1 MDLALLDQL
10 STLVII
16 IDADTYQ
23 VKVINHSARAFL
35 SSLAH
40 LAEPQLETQLN
51 QLNHV
56 DPLSFSELF
65 PDVKLE
71 RLLKRISKGKSGEF
85 VVNFT
90 IDQLDSPIIF
100 KLKLLQNGDLMLE
113 GSDHSAVRETEHML
127 KSYSELIEK
136 KNRQYKREQRR
147 VERLLFNTL
156 PEKCVSQLR
165 QYGRTRPE
173 RFDEV
178 SVLFLD
184 FVGFTEL
191 SQRMSTDTLFS
202 ELNEIFTAFDT
213 IISQHR
219 CERIKTIGD
228 AYLAVCGMP
237 DKIKR
242 HAELISSAAF
252 KMRAFINAR
261 NQRSKYEWRCRIGI
275 HTGEV
280 TGGVVGR
287 LKYIYDIFGD
297 GVNTASRMESN
308 SKAMHINMSKQ
319 TSLLLSDAY
328 QLKARGLVDV
338 KGKGPMEMFYLEDI
352 IGEPCA
358 ELLVKAEIQ
367 INPQDSI
374 DEEFMIDFSP
384 FHEQIRKL
392 DDED

>member
-1 MDLALLDQL
+1 MDSALIDQL
-10 STLVII
+10 NTLVII
-16 IDADTYQ
+16 VSADTY
-23 VKVINHSARAFL
+23 KVQFINRSARLFL
-35 SSLAH
+35 ESLSYIKVLNVEH
-40 LAEPQLETQLN
+40 LTFA
-51 QLNHV
+51 
-56 DPLSFSELF
+56 ELF
-65 PDVKLE
+65 PSIRLE
-71 RLLKRISKGKSGEF
+71 RLLKRLNKGKNSEF
-85 VVNFT
+85 IVEFEVKHT
-90 IDQLDSPIIF
+90 QVPIIF
-100 KLKLLQNGDLMLE
+100 KLKALTSGNLMLE

-136 KNRQYKREQRR
+136 KNRQYKREQKR

-156 PEKCVSQLR
+156 PEKCVFQLR

-173 RFDEV
+173 RFSEV

-191 SQRMSTDTLFS
+191 SQKMSTDTLFS
-202 ELNEIFTAFDT
+202 ELNEIFTGFDT
-213 IISQHR
+213 IVSRYR

-237 DKIKR
+237 NKTKR
-242 HAELISSAAF
+242 HAELITSAAYR
-252 KMRAFINAR
+252 MREFIQVR

-308 SKAMHINMSKQ
+308 SKAMHINLSKQ
-319 TSLLLSDAY
+319 TRSRLSEAFSL
-328 QLKARGLVDV
+328 KTRGLVEV
-338 KGKGPMEMFYLEDI
+338 KGKGPMEMFYLEQI
-352 IGEPCA
+352 QGEPCA
-358 ELLVKAEIQ
+358 ELLVEAETY

-384 FHEQIRKL
+384 FHEQVSTIQQK
-392 DDED
+392 DD